1 MAFDAVEVAVAS
13 ERYKVVDGEWCFV
26 AVELNHDRA
35 LICDDLG
42 GVLRIAV
49 DTHRWSTIEALL
61 LVSRAIN
68 RRAINCRFSCCC
80 RVIG

>member
-13 ERYKVVDGEWCFV
+13 KRHKVVDGERRFV
-26 AVELNHDRA
+26 AVELDHDRA
-35 LICDDLG
+35 FIGDDLS

-49 DTHRWSTIEALL
+49 NTHWRSTIETLL

>member
-13 ERYKVVDGEWCFV
+13 ERHKVVDGEWRFV

-35 LICDDLG
+35 FIGDDLG
-42 GVLRIAV
+42 RVLRIAV
-49 DTHRWSTIEALL
+49 DAHRWSTIETLL

-68 RRAINCRFSCCC
+68 RRAINCRLSCCC